1 MGGWG
6 VSRARR
12 VRCGADLLPSR
23 LLPFSSVA
31 IPSDAKRDLSIR
43 MRPVCTCLRP
53 VHERLDLCNRVQEKG
68 AASYCPPAG
77 HAPSTPATCGP
88 DGGEAQGADQEKA
101 RKQRT

>member
-43 MRPVCTCLRP
+43 MRPVCTCLRS
-53 VHERLDLCNRVQEKG
+53 VHERLSMQPSAREGRRVLPSSRRARAIHSCNTWPGRG
-68 AASYCPPAG
+68 
-77 HAPSTPATCGP
+77 
-88 DGGEAQGADQEKA
+88 
-101 RKQRT
+101 